1 MYILEMMK
9 KNPASVIGLTVGV
22 VINGVVDAVVGVVKD
37 AEVRNYSWTVDDNE
51 TEVPRYLVSFDGIK
65 YFNIDRFTSGYEL

>member
-9 KNPASVIGLTVGV
+9 KDPTSVIGLTVGV

-37 AEVRNYSWTVDDNE
+37 AEVRNYSWTVDDIK
-51 TEVPRYLVSFDGIK
+51 TDVPRYLVSFDEVN
-65 YFNIDRFTSGYEL
+65 YFRVDRFTSGYEL